1 MRTEYMA
8 GRCVDLMKVS
18 QTLLHFNNILG
29 ALSKQASPGEVQIWV
44 TRMRD
49 AGIRPDTWACN
60 ILLKSM
66 LQAGEWSSAATLLS
80 GMTSEHASTMTA
92 AAAGGKSAETWTRK
106 EFGPHG
112 VSTIVEVSG
121 VATAR
126 SEARKATAPAGK
138 SCSARL

>member
-1 MRTEYMA
+1 MCCPLCSCR
-8 GRCVDLMKVS
+8 D
-18 QTLLHFNNILG
+18 QTREIFNNILG

-92 AAAGGKSAETWTRK
+92 AAAAVIHRHW
-106 EFGPHG
+106 HLL
-112 VSTIVEVSG
+112 
-121 VATAR
+121 ATDPAK
-126 SEARKATAPAGK
+126 KA
-138 SCSARL
+138 S